1 MAAGSRFRAIIK
13 GAMAAERTIL
23 REFPWEERYRV
34 AGIEDVLTPALLL
47 YPEIVA
53 SNIARTLHLLDG
65 DANRWRPHF
74 KTAKLMNTLRLLVEH
89 GIRNFKCATT
99 LELLVAC
106 RGGAALQAR
115 LGVDSKWVGVNR
127 PGNYFYFELE
137 PGPHYFC
144 VEAVKMERGVL
155 SLIVE
160 KGKTYFLQQE
170 ITMTGTEL
178 EILDHDKGEHLV
190 AK

>member
-1 MAAGSRFRAIIK
+1 
-13 GAMAAERTIL
+13 MAAERTIL

-74 KTAKLMNTLRLLVEH
+74 KTAKLVNTLRLLVEH

>member
-1 MAAGSRFRAIIK
+1 MK
-13 GAMAAERTIL
+13 LLRTIAIGL
-23 REFPWEERYRV
+23 MLLCF
-34 AGIEDVLTPALLL
+34 LLLPALSQQTSDSARQTSQTS
-47 YPEIVA
+47 A
-53 SNIARTLHLLDG
+53 SDEKPRTSSETRKQLESLACG
-65 DANRWRPHF
+65 PPNVHF
-74 KTAKLMNTLRLLVEH
+74 SHDTAKQPEPLPSQPADKALIFVLRS
-89 GIRNFKCATT
+89 RSPS
-99 LELLVAC
+99 
-106 RGGAALQAR
+106 GAALQAR